1 MTTNG
6 IRAAHL
12 SRTRLSLLLSALTVL
27 PASLSAQVPLST
39 IVRLAERNSSSVHL
53 AQANVDKARALHAE
67 SRDSVIPSVSF
78 GSGLPTFP
86 SVGFTG
92 TPSSIFTAGVQSLVF
107 GIPQMHYI
115 SAAGYGVKAAIASL
129 KDAREQAALDAS
141 TDYVELD
148 MLESELAVSH
158 QQEEYALHMVQIEQE
173 RAEAGVDP
181 LSAVLEA
188 RLTSAEI
195 RLKRMQFESRA
206 EVLRSQLA
214 ALTGMNVTLIK
225 TEHES
230 IPEIPQVRGNAS
242 QTLPAIEAAQLQA
255 HSHLQQ
261 ARADQEINFIPQLSF
276 GAQYNRNTT
285 TFNNANYYYAHDLP
299 PNNFSSGISIQVP
312 IFNISSHDK
321 ARESAADALRA
332 RVEAEQAQ
340 QQNNQQ
346 IATLTNSLRELDAY
360 AEVVNLKK
368 QIAEEQLKAVL
379 SQLELG
385 NGNSSQPQL
394 SPKAEQQARIDERQ
408 KELDALEADLNLA
421 KTRLGLLR
429 ALGHMNDWLNE
440 LQPSK

>member
-12 SRTRLSLLLSALTVL
+12 SRPRLSLLLSALTVL
-27 PASLSAQVPLST
+27 PATLSAQVPLST

-86 SVGFTG
+86 SLGFTG
-92 TPSSIFTAGVQSLVF
+92 TPSSVFTASVQSLVY
-107 GIPQMHYI
+107 GIPQKHYL
-115 SAAGYGVKAAIASL
+115 SAADYGEKAAAASL

-141 TDYVELD
+141 LAYVELD
-148 MLESELAVSH
+148 AIEMEQTVSQ
-158 QQEEYALHMVQIEQE
+158 QQEEYAQHMVQIEQE
-173 RAEAGVDP
+173 RAEAGVDST
-181 LSAVLEA
+181 SAVLEV
-188 RLTSAEI
+188 RLTAAEI
-195 RLKRMQFESRA
+195 RMRRIQLESRA
-206 EVLRSQLA
+206 SALRTQLA
-214 ALTGMNVTLIK
+214 ELTGMALELIK
-225 TEHES
+225 VQHDS
-230 IPEIPQVRGNAS
+230 IPDVPQLRGNQATTLPGVEAS
-242 QTLPAIEAAQLQA
+242 QLQLR
-255 HSHLQQ
+255 SRLQQ
-261 ARADQEINFIPQLSF
+261 AKADMELNFLPQLSF

-285 TFNNANYYYAHDLP
+285 LLNDIDSYFAKPLP
-299 PNNFSSGISIQVP
+299 ANNFSSGISVQVP
-312 IFNISSHDK
+312 IFNMTSHAK

-332 RVEAEQAQ
+332 KVEAEQAQ

-440 LQPSK
+440 LQQSK